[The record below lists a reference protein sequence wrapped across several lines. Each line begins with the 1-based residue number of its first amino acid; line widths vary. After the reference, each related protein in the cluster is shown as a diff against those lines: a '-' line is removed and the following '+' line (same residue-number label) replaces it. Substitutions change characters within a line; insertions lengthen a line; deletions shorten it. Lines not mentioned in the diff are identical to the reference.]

1 MKLDPNNSAYIDPF
15 ARGAN
20 EVPRKPI
27 RPFEPD
33 ANDVPQVS
41 STGPSPEAV
50 AAKRQEVMLGV
61 GVLLVLAVIAFL
73 VLRAIVRALR
83 KVPDN
88 ALERTAHAAGRVAQR
103 VDDVSGRAK
112 SAFRQGRG
120 TE

>member
-1 MKLDPNNSAYIDPF
+1 MAQNQQLQAVDPF
-15 ARGAN
+15 AKGPGESYKPPVNPFERDAN
-20 EVPRKPI
+20 EAPQFTI
-27 RPFEPD
+27 GEPP
-33 ANDVPQVS
+33 AVVEARHRDV
-41 STGPSPEAV
+41 AV
-50 AAKRQEVMLGV
+50 AATIL
-61 GVLLVLAVIAFL
+61 VLLAVIAFL

-83 KVPDN
+83 KVPDD